1 MGVRSLCFDAFIPF
15 PSSAT
20 VSFFSDECQSDANC
34 QSVAKCYKLL
44 THILPACFFQNNSVE
59 WAQCRFGRY
68 TNQVVLH
75 KVFSPNGEQNMQTL
89 IQKRTPWCR
98 SAPLGIGA
106 VILLMLTGQTAFVAA
121 QSVPKI
127 PQGPHG
133 AATEEYQQRI
143 LDTLRPEAGTTNF
156 VPNGIDPVYWKSLIP
171 KDNEITPARIALG
184 RKLYFEPKL
193 SADGTVSCATCHD
206 VTRGFS
212 DQQPTSEGIGGQ
224 FGTKNSPTTMNITLL
239 HTMFW
244 DGRSPTVDHQAM
256 QPIINPIEMGM
267 EDKEE
272 VIIAGIKDDP
282 EYQKMFQE
290 AYGRGINFQ
299 DIGRAIATFER
310 TLNFMDS
317 PFRRYL
323 NGDQSA
329 ISADAVEGWKLFNRE
344 GRCMSCHHMSPSN
357 PLGTNN
363 KFHNIGVS
371 ARQQDFPRLAAEAV
385 KILQQDLSDKALDAL
400 ALASEHGELGRFIVT
415 HNIQDIGAF
424 RTPMLLNVGITGPY
438 MHDGTLKTLWDVVDH
453 YNAGGEPN
461 LFLDGGIEPLNL
473 TDRQVDQ
480 LVAFLF
486 TLTDVRF
493 ATENDRKFRE
503 QRTIA
508 QRERPERN
516 RPIAERKVLVFET
529 PHPAEEG
536 DQK

>member
-1 MGVRSLCFDAFIPF
+1 MLAWQP
-15 PSSAT
+15 
-20 VSFFSDECQSDANC
+20 VSTAAE
-34 QSVAKCYKLL
+34 
-44 THILPACFFQNNSVE
+44 P
-59 WAQCRFGRY
+59 
-68 TNQVVLH
+68 
-75 KVFSPNGEQNMQTL
+75 
-89 IQKRTPWCR
+89 
-98 SAPLGIGA
+98 
-106 VILLMLTGQTAFVAA
+106 TG
-121 QSVPKI
+121 KI
-127 PQGPHG
+127 PRGQHG
-133 AATEEYQQRI
+133 AATEEYQQRV
-143 LDTLRPEAGTTNF
+143 LDTLHSESGTTHY
-156 VPNGIDPVYWKSLIP
+156 VPNGVDPVYWNSLIP

-206 VTRGFS
+206 VTRGVS

-224 FGTKNSPTTMNITLL
+224 FGTKNSPTVMNITLL

-267 EDKEE
+267 EENE
-272 VIIAGIKDDP
+272 AVIIAGIKDDP
-282 EYQKMFQE
+282 EYQKMFLE
-290 AYGRGINFQ
+290 AYSREVNYQ

-310 TLNFMDS
+310 TLNFLDS
-317 PFRRYL
+317 PFRHYL
-323 NGDQSA
+323 NGDKNA

-344 GRCMSCHHMSPSN
+344 GRCVSCHTMSPSN

-371 ARQQDFPRLAAEAV
+371 AGHQDFARLTAEAIL
-385 KILQQDLSDKALDAL
+385 ILQQNSSDKSLDAL
-400 ALASEHGELGRFIVT
+400 ALETEYGELGRFIVT
-415 HNIQDIGAF
+415 HNVHEIGAF

-438 MHDGTLKTLWDVVDH
+438 MHDGSLKTLWDVIDH

-473 TDRQVDQ
+473 TDQQVEQ

-493 ATENDRKFRE
+493 TSENNRKYQE
-503 QRTIA
+503 QQSIA
-508 QRERPERN
+508 RRDRPERN
-516 RPIAERKVLVFET
+516 RPVAERKVLMFET
-529 PHPAEEG
+529 PHPAEG

>member
-1 MGVRSLCFDAFIPF
+1 
-15 PSSAT
+15 
-20 VSFFSDECQSDANC
+20 
-34 QSVAKCYKLL
+34 
-44 THILPACFFQNNSVE
+44 
-59 WAQCRFGRY
+59 
-68 TNQVVLH
+68 
-75 KVFSPNGEQNMQTL
+75 MQTL
-89 IQKRTPWCR
+89 IHKRTRLCR

-106 VILLMLTGQTAFVAA
+106 VILLMLAGQTAFVTA
-121 QSVPKI
+121 QPLQRI
-127 PQGPHG
+127 PQGHHG
-133 AATEEYQQRI
+133 AATEEYQQRV

-156 VPNGIDPVYWKSLIP
+156 VPNGIDPVYWNSLIP
-171 KDNEITPARIALG
+171 KDNEITPARIVLG

-224 FGTKNSPTTMNITLL
+224 FGTRNSPTTMNVTLL

-256 QPIINPIEMGM
+256 QPIINPVEMGM
-267 EDKEE
+267 EENE
-272 VIIAGIKDDP
+272 AVIIAGIKDDP
-282 EYQKMFQE
+282 EYQKMFRD
-290 AYGRGINFQ
+290 AYGREVNYP

-310 TLNFMDS
+310 TLNFLDT

-323 NGDQSA
+323 NGDRNA
-329 ISADAVEGWKLFNRE
+329 ISADAIEGWKLFNRE
-344 GRCMSCHHMSPSN
+344 GRCMSCHPISPSN
-357 PLGTNN
+357 PLGTDN

-371 ARQQDFPRLAAEAV
+371 AEQQDYPHLAAEV
-385 KILQQDLSDKALDAL
+385 MQILQRDTSDKTLDML
-400 ALASEHGELGRFIVT
+400 ALETKFGELGRFTVT
-415 HNIQDIGAF
+415 HNIHEIGAF

-438 MHDGTLKTLWDVVDH
+438 MHDGSFKTLWDVVDH

-493 ATENDRKFRE
+493 AAENNRRYQE
-503 QRTIA
+503 QQSIA
-508 QRERPERN
+508 RRDRPERN
-516 RPIAERKVLVFET
+516 RPVAERKVLSFET
-529 PHPAEEG
+529 PHPAEG
-536 DQK
+536 GNQK